1 MNTSFSLIFCHKALE
16 NSVVWVERRLEKW
29 MYSGW
34 ADISEK
40 LLISVQLFQMHFY
53 LEHFYSLKSS
63 IIFLSSLFLLNF
75 SLFFHS
81 LPSIITAAPA
91 QQWLSI
97 EFIRALLLSSSHC
110 EGWLDDHPADT
121 GLLRRNDQTHLILC
135 SHLSIVCRSQRCWH
149 TVFT

>member
-1 MNTSFSLIFCHKALE
+1 MSFSLIFCRKVLE
-16 NSVVWVERRLEKW
+16 NSIVWVERRLEKW
-29 MYSGW
+29 MYSGL

-40 LLISVQLFQMHFY
+40 LFISVQLFQMHFY
-53 LEHFYSLKSS
+53 LEHFYSLKST

-97 EFIRALLLSSSHC
+97 SFIRALLLSLSRC
-110 EGWLDDHPADT
+110 EGWLGDHPADT
-121 GLLRRNDQTHLILC
+121 GLLGRNHQTHLILC
-135 SHLSIVCRSQRCWH
+135 SHLSIVCRSQQCWH
-149 TVFT
+149 TVYTWT